1 MKKESEKIE
10 QYCAG
15 IREEI
20 ARWKQINENGCN
32 DPFWSDGTNMNLVRN
47 HIIYYKGKILE
58 LCTIRRIPFPEE
70 YYLATPPLANNDYMA
85 NYKQRER
92 VARLVGRESSPH
104 IYRKHYIY
112 DEQQMNFF

>member
-32 DPFWSDGTNMNLVRN
+32 DPFGLM
-47 HIIYYKGKILE
+47 E
-58 LCTIRRIPFPEE
+58 RI
-70 YYLATPPLANNDYMA
+70 
-85 NYKQRER
+85 
-92 VARLVGRESSPH
+92 
-104 IYRKHYIY
+104 
-112 DEQQMNFF
+112 